1 MTTPFA
7 GASISTVAGA
17 VMTGD
22 PDAAHALARQVSH
35 YAGQAQTARQQIS
48 GELETVTS
56 AWRGP
61 TGQHFADA
69 LTALTSYLD
78 DLHHHS
84 LAVGRAPDWFAAA
97 GEALTSAQTTM
108 PSTLSVDAAARHDET
123 GARAMAP
130 AGYHAYVAAENTA
143 ARRTGDTLADRYRT
157 ISAKISAPPPAPAVA
172 GNQVAANTPDPAQSV
187 PVPRHAAAN
196 QDQPSARSQPVGAD
210 HTGQIAAG
218 AGYAQ
223 LVTAPPSGARHA
235 LPDNA
240 AAALLGPRHAV
251 AAAPATMITPVNPT
265 PASPLWGTIAAAA
278 LPAEGL
284 IAAAAARRWYA
295 PTPPNTALPRGL
307 VRAEIRAER
316 RALATAEQRALAQAE
331 AGATRQAETAAATRT
346 NTRASMPHGVLGN
359 RAAER
364 TTWLTEDRDLW
375 ATRNCVQPVIRNS
388 RAASNTRPGQPD

>member
-1 MTTPFA
+1 M
-7 GASISTVAGA
+7 I
-17 VMTGD
+17 GD
-22 PDAAHALARQVSH
+22 PDAAHALAGQVSH
-35 YAGQAQTARQQIS
+35 YAGQAQAARQDV
-48 GELETVTS
+48 GAELDTVAS
-56 AWRGP
+56 AWRGR
-61 TGQHFADA
+61 TGQHFTDA

-84 LAVGRAPDWFAAA
+84 LAAGRAPDWFAAA

-108 PSTLSVDAAARHDET
+108 PSTLSVDAAARHDES

-130 AGYHAYVAAENTA
+130 AEYHAYVAAENTA

-172 GNQVAANTPDPAQSV
+172 GNQAGANPPDPAQSV
-187 PVPRHAAAN
+187 PAPRHVAAD
-196 QDQPSARSQPVGAD
+196 QDQPSPRSAPVGPGHA
-210 HTGQIAAG
+210 GQIAAG
-218 AGYAQ
+218 AGYAH
-223 LVTAPPSGARHA
+223 LATTPPSGARHV

-251 AAAPATMITPVNPT
+251 AADPASTITPVNPT
-265 PASPLWGTIAAAA
+265 PASPPWDTITAVA
-278 LPAEGL
+278 LPAGGL
-284 IAAAAARRWYA
+284 IAAAAARRWYV
-295 PTPPNTALPRGL
+295 PTTPNTAVPRGL

-316 RALATAEQRALAQAE
+316 RALATAEEPALAQAE
-331 AGATRQAETAAATRT
+331 ARAMTQAETAASAQANRT
-346 NTRASMPHGVLGN
+346 NTRVSTPHGVLGN

-364 TTWLTEDRDLW
+364 NTWLTEDRDLW